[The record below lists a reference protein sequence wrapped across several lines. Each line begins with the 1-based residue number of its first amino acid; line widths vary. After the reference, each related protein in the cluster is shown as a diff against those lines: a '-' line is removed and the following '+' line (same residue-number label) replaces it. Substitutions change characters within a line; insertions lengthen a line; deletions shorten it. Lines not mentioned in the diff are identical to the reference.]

1 MNINNKKYTYDSVL
15 LIDDNVLDNFINEKM
30 VEINFFAKKVYVST
44 SGTSALEFINNLCI
58 IEESGDKRYPSIIFI
73 DLNMPNMDGF
83 AFIEKFK
90 KINIENLKKTKIVM
104 LTSSVNIEDKIR
116 AEGIEGGVSFVNKP
130 LTKAI
135 LDAL

>member
-1 MNINNKKYTYDSVL
+1 
-15 LIDDNVLDNFINEKM
+15 
-30 VEINFFAKKVYVST
+30 
-44 SGTSALEFINNLCI
+44 
-58 IEESGDKRYPSIIFI
+58 
-73 DLNMPNMDGF
+73 MDGF

-116 AEGIEGGVSFVNKP
+116 AEGMEGGVSFVNKP